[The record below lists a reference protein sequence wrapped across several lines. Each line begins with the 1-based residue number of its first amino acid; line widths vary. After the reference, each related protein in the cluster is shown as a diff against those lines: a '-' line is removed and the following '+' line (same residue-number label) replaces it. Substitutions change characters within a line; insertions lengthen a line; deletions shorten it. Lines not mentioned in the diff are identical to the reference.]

1 MTTPVPRLSR
11 RRARHWQRIAH
22 LVAGLALLAYVYLGP
37 VRGAGFSAVVQ
48 WVVIPAAVGSG
59 LALWK
64 WPRILRLSRGRS
76 RG

>member
-1 MTTPVPRLSR
+1 MTTPVACLSR
-11 RRARHWQRIAH
+11 RRARLWQRLARLI
-22 LVAGLALLAYVYLGP
+22 AGLALLAYVYLGP

-59 LALWK
+59 LALWM
-64 WPRILRLSRGRS
+64 WPRVRRLFRGRS